1 MFEKIIQNYLKIK
14 NNISV
19 LSSNTSLIVVS
30 KNQTIES
37 ILKIVE
43 TGQVDFGENRAQEA
57 LQKWEEV
64 IASNPNIRLHF
75 IGPLQTNKVRSVFKL
90 FHYIHSLDSERLA
103 IKFSEEEKINQKK
116 LKYFVQINLGEE
128 LQKSGIHPSK
138 LTDFINFCKK
148 LQLNIFGLMCIPPVN
163 NDAKIYF
170 SELKKL
176 ALKNNLQEL
185 SMGMSNDYK
194 DAISLGSTWVRIGS
208 EIFT

>member
-14 NNISV
+14 NNIKV
-19 LSSNTSLIVVS
+19 LSSNTNLIVVS

-37 ILKIVE
+37 ILKIIE

-57 LQKWEEV
+57 LQKWDKV

-75 IGPLQTNKVRSVFKL
+75 IGPLQTNKVKSVFKL
-90 FHYIHSLDSERLA
+90 FHYIHSLDSDRLA
-103 IKFSEEEKINQKK
+103 IKFSEEEKINKKK

-148 LQLNIFGLMCIPPVN
+148 LELNILGLMCIPPVN
-163 NDAKIYF
+163 KDPKIYF

-208 EIFT
+208 EIFA

>member
-14 NNISV
+14 NNIKA

-30 KNQTIES
+30 KNQAIES

-57 LQKWEEV
+57 LQKWEKL

-75 IGPLQTNKVRSVFKL
+75 IGPLQTNKVKSVFKL
-90 FHYIHSLDSERLA
+90 FHYIHSLDSDRLA
-103 IKFSEEEKINQKK
+103 IKFSEEEKINKKK

-138 LTDFINFCKK
+138 LTDFMNFCKE
-148 LQLNIFGLMCIPPVN
+148 LELNILGLMCIPPVN
-163 NDAKIYF
+163 KDPKIYF
-170 SELKKL
+170 SELRKL

-208 EIFT
+208 EIFN

>member
-14 NNISV
+14 NNIKA

-30 KNQTIES
+30 KNQAIES

-57 LQKWEEV
+57 LQKWEKV

-75 IGPLQTNKVRSVFKL
+75 IGPLQTNKVKSVFKL
-90 FHYIHSLDSERLA
+90 FHYIHSLDSDRLA
-103 IKFSEEEKINQKK
+103 IKFSEEEKINKKK

-138 LTDFINFCKK
+138 LTDFMNFCKE
-148 LQLNIFGLMCIPPVN
+148 LELNILGLMCIPPVN
-163 NDAKIYF
+163 KDPKIYF
-170 SELKKL
+170 SELRKL

-208 EIFT
+208 EIFN

>member
-14 NNISV
+14 NNIKV

-57 LQKWEEV
+57 LQKWEKL

-75 IGPLQTNKVRSVFKL
+75 IGPLQTNKVKSVFKL
-90 FHYIHSLDSERLA
+90 FHYIHSLDSDRLA
-103 IKFSEEEKINQKK
+103 IKFSEEEKINKKK

-138 LTDFINFCKK
+138 LTDFMNFCKE
-148 LQLNIFGLMCIPPVN
+148 LELNILGLMCIPPVN
-163 NDAKIYF
+163 KDPKIYF
-170 SELKKL
+170 SELRKL

-208 EIFT
+208 EIFN

>member
-14 NNISV
+14 NNIKA

-57 LQKWEEV
+57 LQKWEKL

-75 IGPLQTNKVRSVFKL
+75 IGPLQTNKVKSVFKL
-90 FHYIHSLDSERLA
+90 FHYIHSLDSDRLA
-103 IKFSEEEKINQKK
+103 IKFSEEEKINKKK

-138 LTDFINFCKK
+138 LTDFMNFCKE
-148 LQLNIFGLMCIPPVN
+148 LELNILGLMCIPPVN
-163 NDAKIYF
+163 KDPKIYF
-170 SELKKL
+170 SELRKL

>member
-37 ILKIVE
+37 ILKIVK

>member
-19 LSSNTSLIVVS
+19 LSSNTGLIVVS

>member
-19 LSSNTSLIVVS
+19 LSSNTGLIVVS

-116 LKYFVQINLGEE
+116 LKYFVQINFGEE
-128 LQKSGIHPSK
+128 LQKSGIHPLK

-148 LQLNIFGLMCIPPVN
+148 LELNILGLMCIPPVN

>member
-14 NNISV
+14 NNIKV
-19 LSSNTSLIVVS
+19 LSSNTNLIVVS

-37 ILKIVE
+37 ILKIIE

-57 LQKWEEV
+57 LQKWDKV
-64 IASNPNIRLHF
+64 IASNPNVRLHF
-75 IGPLQTNKVRSVFKL
+75 IGPLQTNKVKSVFKL
-90 FHYIHSLDSERLA
+90 FHYIHSLDSDRLA
-103 IKFSEEEKINQKK
+103 IKFSEEEKINKKK

-148 LQLNIFGLMCIPPVN
+148 LELNILGLMCIPPVN
-163 NDAKIYF
+163 KDPKIYF

-208 EIFT
+208 EIFA

>member
-14 NNISV
+14 NNIKV

-57 LQKWEEV
+57 LQKWEKV

-75 IGPLQTNKVRSVFKL
+75 IGPLQTNKVKSVFKL
-90 FHYIHSLDSERLA
+90 FHYIHSLDSDRLA
-103 IKFSEEEKINQKK
+103 IKFSEEEKINKKK

-138 LTDFINFCKK
+138 LTDYINFCKK
-148 LQLNIFGLMCIPPVN
+148 LELNILGLMCIPPVN
-163 NDAKIYF
+163 KDPKIYF
-170 SELKKL
+170 SELRKL

-208 EIFT
+208 EIFN

>member
-1 MFEKIIQNYLKIK
+1 MSEKIIQNYLKIK
-14 NNISV
+14 NNIKT

-30 KNQTIES
+30 KNQTTEN
-37 ILKIVE
+37 ILKIVDA
-43 TGQVDFGENRAQEA
+43 GHIDFGENRAQEA
-57 LQKWEEV
+57 LQKWEKV
-64 IASNPNIRLHF
+64 IASNPNIKLHF
-75 IGPLQTNKVRSVFKL
+75 IGPLQTNKVKSVFKL
-90 FHYIHSLDSERLA
+90 FHYIHSLDSDRLA
-103 IKFSEEEKINQKK
+103 IKFSEEEKITKKK

-148 LQLNIFGLMCIPPVN
+148 LELNILGLMCIPPVN
-163 NDAKIYF
+163 KDPKIYF
-170 SELKKL
+170 SELRKL

-208 EIFT
+208 EIFS

>member
-19 LSSNTSLIVVS
+19 LSSNTGLIVVS

-57 LQKWEEV
+57 LQKWEQV

>member
-14 NNISV
+14 NNIKA

-57 LQKWEEV
+57 LQKWEKL

-75 IGPLQTNKVRSVFKL
+75 IGPLQTNKVKSVFKL
-90 FHYIHSLDSERLA
+90 FHYIHSLDSDRLA
-103 IKFSEEEKINQKK
+103 IKFSEEEKINKKK

-138 LTDFINFCKK
+138 LTDFMNFCKK
-148 LQLNIFGLMCIPPVN
+148 LELNILGLMCIPPVN
-163 NDAKIYF
+163 KDPKIYF
-170 SELKKL
+170 TELRKL

-208 EIFT
+208 EIFN

>member
-14 NNISV
+14 NNIKA

-30 KNQTIES
+30 KNQAIES

-57 LQKWEEV
+57 LQKWEKV

-75 IGPLQTNKVRSVFKL
+75 IGPLQTNKVKSVFKL
-90 FHYIHSLDSERLA
+90 FHYIHSLDSDRLA
-103 IKFSEEEKINQKK
+103 IKFSEEEKINKKK

-128 LQKSGIHPSK
+128 LQKSGIHSSK

-148 LQLNIFGLMCIPPVN
+148 LELNILGLMCIPPVN
-163 NDAKIYF
+163 KDPKIYF
-170 SELKKL
+170 SELRKL

-208 EIFT
+208 EIFN

>member
-14 NNISV
+14 NNIKV

-57 LQKWEEV
+57 LQKWEKV

-75 IGPLQTNKVRSVFKL
+75 IGPLQTNKVKSVFKL
-90 FHYIHSLDSERLA
+90 FHYIHSLDSDRLA
-103 IKFSEEEKINQKK
+103 IKFSEEEKINKKK

-138 LTDFINFCKK
+138 LTDFMNFCKK
-148 LQLNIFGLMCIPPVN
+148 LELNILGLMCIPPVN
-163 NDAKIYF
+163 KDPKIYF
-170 SELKKL
+170 SELRKL

-208 EIFT
+208 EIFN

>member
-14 NNISV
+14 NNIKA

-57 LQKWEEV
+57 LQKWEKL

-75 IGPLQTNKVRSVFKL
+75 IGPLQTNKVKSVFKL
-90 FHYIHSLDSERLA
+90 FHYIHSLDSDRLA
-103 IKFSEEEKINQKK
+103 IKFSEEEKINKKK

-138 LTDFINFCKK
+138 LTDFMNFCKK
-148 LQLNIFGLMCIPPVN
+148 LELNILGLMCIPPVN
-163 NDAKIYF
+163 KDPKIYF
-170 SELKKL
+170 SELRKL

-208 EIFT
+208 EIFN

>member
-14 NNISV
+14 NNIKA

-57 LQKWEEV
+57 LQKWEKV

-75 IGPLQTNKVRSVFKL
+75 IGPLQTNKVKSVFKL
-90 FHYIHSLDSERLA
+90 FHYIHSLDSDRLA
-103 IKFSEEEKINQKK
+103 IKFSEEEKINKKK

-148 LQLNIFGLMCIPPVN
+148 LELNILGLMCIPPVN
-163 NDAKIYF
+163 KDPKIYF
-170 SELKKL
+170 SELRKL

>member
-14 NNISV
+14 NNIKV

-57 LQKWEEV
+57 LQKWEKV

-75 IGPLQTNKVRSVFKL
+75 IGPLQTNKVKTVFKL
-90 FHYIHSLDSERLA
+90 FHYIHSLDSDRLA
-103 IKFSEEEKINQKK
+103 IKFSEEEKINKKK

-138 LTDFINFCKK
+138 LTDFMNFCKK
-148 LQLNIFGLMCIPPVN
+148 LELNILGLMCIPPVN
-163 NDAKIYF
+163 KDPKIYF
-170 SELKKL
+170 SELRKL

-208 EIFT
+208 EIFN

>member
-37 ILKIVE
+37 ILKIVK

-57 LQKWEEV
+57 LQKWDKV
-64 IASNPNIRLHF
+64 IASNPNVRLHF
-75 IGPLQTNKVRSVFKL
+75 IGPLQTNKVKSVFKL

-138 LTDFINFCKK
+138 LTNFINFCKK
-148 LQLNIFGLMCIPPVN
+148 LELNILGLMCIPPVN

>member
-14 NNISV
+14 NNIKV

-57 LQKWEEV
+57 LQKWEKL

-75 IGPLQTNKVRSVFKL
+75 IGPLQTNKVKSVFKL
-90 FHYIHSLDSERLA
+90 FHYIHSLDSDRLA
-103 IKFSEEEKINQKK
+103 IKFSEEEKINKKK

-138 LTDFINFCKK
+138 LTDFMNFCKK
-148 LQLNIFGLMCIPPVN
+148 LELNILGLMCIPPVN
-163 NDAKIYF
+163 KDPKIYF
-170 SELKKL
+170 SELRKL

-208 EIFT
+208 EIFN

>member
-1 MFEKIIQNYLKIK
+1 MFDKIIQNYLKIK

-37 ILKIVE
+37 ILKIVK

-128 LQKSGIHPSK
+128 LHKSGIHPSK

-170 SELKKL
+170 SVLKKL

>member
-14 NNISV
+14 NNIKV

-57 LQKWEEV
+57 LQKWEKV

-75 IGPLQTNKVRSVFKL
+75 IGPLQTNKVKSVFKL
-90 FHYIHSLDSERLA
+90 FHYIHSLDSDRLA
-103 IKFSEEEKINQKK
+103 IKFSEEEKINKKK

-138 LTDFINFCKK
+138 LTDFMNFCKK
-148 LQLNIFGLMCIPPVN
+148 LELNILGLMCIPPVN
-163 NDAKIYF
+163 KDPKIYF
-170 SELKKL
+170 TELRKL

-208 EIFT
+208 EIFN